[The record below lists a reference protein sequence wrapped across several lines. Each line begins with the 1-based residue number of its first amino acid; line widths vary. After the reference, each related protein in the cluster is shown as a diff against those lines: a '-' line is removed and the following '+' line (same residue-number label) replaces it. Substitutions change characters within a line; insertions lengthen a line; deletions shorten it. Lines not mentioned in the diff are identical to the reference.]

1 MTYIQSFHRFLY
13 KSGSD
18 EALPVAL
25 TATEKAELDSITLK
39 QLLATWQAPFS
50 RGKSAHRGVVSKGE
64 GKWQA
69 LISVGGKRKY
79 LGVFSDED
87 EAARA
92 YDRAVI
98 ERDGL

>member
-25 TATEKAELDSITLK
+25 TATEKAELDSITLE
-39 QLLATWQAPFS
+39 QLLAMWQAPFS
-50 RGKSAHRGVVSKGE
+50 RGKSAHRGVSWRK

-69 LISVGGKRKY
+69 RIRIGGKHKY

-87 EAARA
+87 EAAHA